1 MPLSSMPHMKY
12 QFHTHVDEN
21 DWHSILISLLRGS
34 AAIVVATAHL
44 RAATYPSFHAIS
56 DPPIWFKMLAFVCG
70 FSHQAVLV
78 FFVISGWL
86 VGGSLLNRLRE
97 PHSIAN
103 YAIDRV
109 TRLWTVLIPT
119 FLLALLI
126 AYGLGITSRNGTDL
140 SPTNPYSATVFV
152 GNLVGL
158 QGIILPNFCENFP
171 LWSLANET
179 WYYLL
184 FPLVAVA
191 LFGRVGGARL
201 ACLTLLVVACYML
214 PAALVG
220 YFLIWLLGVM
230 FSRIRIDCGSNI
242 RWSWAILVLLVSVY
256 FRLNGELDAFE
267 VSTLG
272 QDLLCSVLYLIL
284 LSSFQ
289 FRASS
294 RSRIVLLIRKVGK
307 FFAEFSFTLYVI
319 HVPLIGYLLRLSANH
334 VGLQQF
340 SPTNSTHTKMFFG
353 MLSVLLVCA
362 YVSYLLFESR
372 TYLVRNFVKDMIAR
386 RRGARTGQGTL
397 STKG

>member
-1 MPLSSMPHMKY
+1 MSLSSMPHIKY
-12 QFHTHVDEN
+12 QFHTQVDEH
-21 DWHSILISLLRGS
+21 DWHSILISLLRGT

-44 RAATYPSFHAIS
+44 RAAIYPSLRAIS

-70 FSHQAVLV
+70 FAHQAVLV

-97 PHSIAN
+97 PHAIAN

-119 FLLALLI
+119 FLLTLLI
-126 AYGLGITSRNGTDL
+126 AYDLGTVSPSEADL
-140 SPTNPYSATVFV
+140 ALANPYSATVFV

-158 QGIILPNFCENFP
+158 QGVILPNFGENFP
-171 LWSLANET
+171 LWSLSNET

-184 FPLVAVA
+184 FPLLAIV
-191 LFGRVGGARL
+191 LFGRAGGTRL
-201 ACLTLLVVACYML
+201 ACLALLVFACYML
-214 PAALVG
+214 PASLVG
-220 YFLIWLLGVM
+220 YFLIWLLGVV

-256 FRLNGELDAFE
+256 FRFNGELDAFE
-267 VSTLG
+267 VRTLG
-272 QDLLCSVLYLIL
+272 QDLLCSVLYLVL

-294 RSRIVLLIRKVGK
+294 RPRFVLFVRKVGK

-319 HVPLIGYLLRLSANH
+319 HVPLIGYLLRLSVNH
-334 VGLQQF
+334 FGLHQF
-340 SPTNSTHTKMFFG
+340 SPTNSTHTGMFFG
-353 MLSVLLVCA
+353 MLSVLLACA
-362 YVSYLLFESR
+362 YVSYLLFESK
-372 TYLVRNFVKDMIAR
+372 TYLVRNFVKDLIMR
-386 RRGARTGQGTL
+386 RRGARTGQSTV